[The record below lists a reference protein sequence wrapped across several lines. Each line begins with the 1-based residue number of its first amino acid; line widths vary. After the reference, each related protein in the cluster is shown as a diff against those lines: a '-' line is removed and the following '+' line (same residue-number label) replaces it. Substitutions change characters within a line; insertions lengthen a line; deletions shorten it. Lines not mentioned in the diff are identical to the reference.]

1 MGGRGSAATR
11 EIGGATPPPK
21 KQNGLKS
28 RQTQLPERK
37 KVENPIFSHATEE
50 NPTQPAKKKAGRPKG
65 SVKMTIQRYA
75 TNPPK
80 VLPKTDHQRLKEL
93 KELMIRSGGKDVAQ
107 KVIEI
112 ALNDGHPGQ
121 MAALKMC
128 IDRTLPISM
137 FEKDKSQRS
146 AVTIN
151 ITGLGDA
158 PTIIN
163 AAPDEPEDVEAKY
176 G

>member
-1 MGGRGSAATR
+1 MVHPTLRKN
-11 EIGGATPPPK
+11 EIDH
-21 KQNGLKS
+21 S
-28 RQTQLPERK
+28 RKDKMETQLKRGR
-37 KVENPIFSHATEE
+37 
-50 NPTQPAKKKAGRPKG
+50 GRPKG
-65 SVKMTIQRYA
+65 SVKMTIQRFA
-75 TNPPK
+75 DNPPA

-112 ALNDGHPGQ
+112 ALNDDHPHQ
-121 MAALKMC
+121 LVALKMC
-128 IDRTLPISM
+128 LDRTLPVSM

-151 ITGLGDA
+151 ITGLGE
-158 PTIIN
+158 PTVIDTN
-163 AAPDEPEDVEAKY
+163 PAEDVEAKY

>member
-1 MGGRGSAATR
+1 MGVVDICGASNLLKKEKGMETLKRGR
-11 EIGGATPPPK
+11 
-21 KQNGLKS
+21 
-28 RQTQLPERK
+28 
-37 KVENPIFSHATEE
+37 
-50 NPTQPAKKKAGRPKG
+50 GRPKG
-65 SVKMTIQRYA
+65 SVKMTIQRFA
-75 TNPPK
+75 DNPPA

-112 ALNDGHPGQ
+112 ALNDEHPGQ

-151 ITGLGDA
+151 ITGLGE
-158 PTIIN
+158 PTIVN
-163 AAPDEPEDVEAKY
+163 AEEPEDVEAKY

>member
-1 MGGRGSAATR
+1 MVCVD
-11 EIGGATPPPK
+11 IDGASHP
-21 KQNGLKS
+21 Q
-28 RQTQLPERK
+28 K
-37 KVENPIFSHATEE
+37 KVNME
-50 NPTQPAKKKAGRPKG
+50 QLKRGRGRPKG
-65 SVKMTIQRYA
+65 SVKMTIQRFA
-75 TNPPK
+75 DNPPM

-112 ALNDGHPGQ
+112 ALNDDHPHQ
-121 MAALKMC
+121 LVALKMC
-128 IDRTLPISM
+128 LDRTLPVSM

-151 ITGLGDA
+151 ITGIGAD
-158 PTIIN
+158 PTVIDTT
-163 AAPDEPEDVEAKY
+163 PDEPEDVEAKY

>member
-1 MGGRGSAATR
+1 VVHPLYRKSEIDQGEPMEQLKRGR
-11 EIGGATPPPK
+11 
-21 KQNGLKS
+21 
-28 RQTQLPERK
+28 
-37 KVENPIFSHATEE
+37 
-50 NPTQPAKKKAGRPKG
+50 GRPKG
-65 SVKMTIQRYA
+65 SVKMTIQRFA
-75 TNPPK
+75 DNPPM

-112 ALNDGHPGQ
+112 ALNDEHPGQ

-128 IDRTLPISM
+128 IDRTLPVSM

-151 ITGLGDA
+151 ITGLGGE
-158 PTIIN
+158 PTVIETS
-163 AAPDEPEDVEAKY
+163 PVEDVEDKY
-176 G
+176 GRP

>member
-1 MGGRGSAATR
+1 METTLKRGR
-11 EIGGATPPPK
+11 
-21 KQNGLKS
+21 
-28 RQTQLPERK
+28 
-37 KVENPIFSHATEE
+37 
-50 NPTQPAKKKAGRPKG
+50 GRPKG
-65 SVKMTIQRYA
+65 SVKMTIQRFA
-75 TNPPK
+75 DNPPA

-112 ALNDGHPGQ
+112 ALNDEHPGQ

-128 IDRTLPISM
+128 IDRTLPVSM

-151 ITGLGDA
+151 ITGLGE
-158 PTIIN
+158 PTIIDTN
-163 AAPDEPEDVEAKY
+163 PVEDVEAKY

>member
-1 MGGRGSAATR
+1 MGGEGVGWVGRYLWSHPPSEKAKFNSKEDKMEKRGR
-11 EIGGATPPPK
+11 
-21 KQNGLKS
+21 
-28 RQTQLPERK
+28 
-37 KVENPIFSHATEE
+37 
-50 NPTQPAKKKAGRPKG
+50 GRPKG
-65 SVKMTIQRYA
+65 SVKMTIQRFA
-75 TNPPK
+75 DNPPL

-112 ALNDGHPGQ
+112 ALNDDHPHQ
-121 MAALKMC
+121 LVALKMC
-128 IDRTLPISM
+128 LDRTLPVSL

-151 ITGLGDA
+151 ITGLGQE
-158 PTIIN
+158 PTVI
-163 AAPDEPEDVEAKY
+163 DEQPEDVEAKY

>member
-1 MGGRGSAATR
+1 MYGGEGVGWVVRYLCTPLSSEKGKTKGNMETSLKRGR
-11 EIGGATPPPK
+11 
-21 KQNGLKS
+21 
-28 RQTQLPERK
+28 
-37 KVENPIFSHATEE
+37 
-50 NPTQPAKKKAGRPKG
+50 GRPKG
-65 SVKMTIQRYA
+65 SVKMTIQRFA
-75 TNPPK
+75 DNPPL

-112 ALNDGHPGQ
+112 ALNDEHPHQ
-121 MAALKMC
+121 LVALKMC
-128 IDRTLPISM
+128 LDRTLPVSL

-151 ITGLGDA
+151 ITGLGQE
-158 PTIIN
+158 PTII
-163 AAPDEPEDVEAKY
+163 DTEQPEDVEAKY

>member
-1 MGGRGSAATR
+1 MVHPIHG
-11 EIGGATPPPK
+11 K
-21 KQNGLKS
+21 KQNDHSRKDKMETLK
-28 RQTQLPERK
+28 RGR
-37 KVENPIFSHATEE
+37 
-50 NPTQPAKKKAGRPKG
+50 GRPKG
-65 SVKMTIQRYA
+65 SVKMTIQRFA
-75 TNPPK
+75 DNPPA

-112 ALNDGHPGQ
+112 ALNDEHPGQ

-128 IDRTLPISM
+128 IDRTLPVSM

-146 AVTIN
+146 AVNITISGIGGVDIGTKTIN
-151 ITGLGDA
+151 T
-158 PTIIN
+158 
-163 AAPDEPEDVEAKY
+163 EDIQDIEAKN

>member
-1 MGGRGSAATR
+1 VDWLGWIEIDGGGGGEWLWWKFVVPLSLKKS
-11 EIGGATPPPK
+11 EIDH
-21 KQNGLKS
+21 S
-28 RQTQLPERK
+28 RK
-37 KVENPIFSHATEE
+37 DKVE
-50 NPTQPAKKKAGRPKG
+50 QLKRGRGRPKG
-65 SVKMTIQRYA
+65 SVKMTIQRFA
-75 TNPPK
+75 DNPPA

-112 ALNDGHPGQ
+112 ALNDEHPHQ
-121 MAALKMC
+121 LVALKMC
-128 IDRTLPISM
+128 LDRTLPVSM

-151 ITGLGDA
+151 ITGLGGE
-158 PTIIN
+158 PTVIDTN
-163 AAPDEPEDVEAKY
+163 PEAEDVEAKY